1 MTKTIDITEIKTKI
15 HAKLKPSGWAKVL
28 KSFIF
33 SSDFDNILLQL
44 IKLSKDNNRFTPKLS
59 QLFKAFEEC
68 PFDDLKVI
76 MIGQDPYPQLG
87 VADGI
92 AFSCGNTL
100 QQEPSLKFILD
111 AVNKTVYDGVGQSHN
126 PDLARWSNQGI
137 LLLNT
142 ALTATIGKAGQHYPI
157 WKPFLAYLFD
167 YLTFAHTG
175 LIYVYMGKQ
184 AEEWK
189 DVVHEMNYKFF
200 VSHPIT
206 AVYSKESEWDC
217 NDVFNEISTIL
228 KNNYNYSLIW

>member
-126 PDLARWSNQGI
+126 PDLYTYTWVN
-137 LLLNT
+137 
-142 ALTATIGKAGQHYPI
+142 K
-157 WKPFLAYLFD
+157 
-167 YLTFAHTG
+167 
-175 LIYVYMGKQ
+175 
-184 AEEWK
+184 
-189 DVVHEMNYKFF
+189 
-200 VSHPIT
+200 
-206 AVYSKESEWDC
+206 
-217 NDVFNEISTIL
+217 L
-228 KNNYNYSLIW
+228 KNGKM